1 MNAVVEDLELP
12 EGGDTAMGWERGIA
26 WVRVGVV
33 AMVRRVVVERRRARE
48 PERRDLDLDLDL
60 VRTLRRGWRVGSSA
74 RRVGRRAVW
83 YSLISLFEIC
93 AAIILVVERQRREGT
108 RNEVVKRGR

>member
-48 PERRDLDLDLDL
+48 PGRRDLDLDLDL
-60 VRTLRRGWRVGSSA
+60 VR
-74 RRVGRRAVW
+74 
-83 YSLISLFEIC
+83 YFE
-93 AAIILVVERQRREGT
+93 AGLESGVERQEGWAAGS
-108 RNEVVKRGR
+108 VVLLDKFV